1 MMSWPSSESPP
12 PDATA
17 PGTWRSR
24 WLRLLL
30 VVVAVLVLA
39 AIGLRGRLP
48 DPHEL
53 LAALSGAGYGW
64 VALAVLLQCGSI
76 AAFAGQQHYLFTVLG
91 TRIRRRR
98 VLAVTLARTA
108 ISISVPAGAAVSTGY
123 AIREYERGGVPKEI
137 GAVTA
142 IVSGLASI
150 GGLALIYVGGGA
162 ALLAYGTTTSLTWR
176 PLVVVAAVVGL
187 TAAAV
192 VLGRRL
198 FNDGHDDERDDNHD
212 DTGRPTG
219 RPTGSSGRSSGRAGC
234 AATCTSY
241 SARNAWRAGA
251 GLRVRD
257 WWAVVGYAAVNW
269 LTDLCCLAACIHAL
283 GLPVTLP
290 ALAGIYLGVQIVRQV
305 PLSPGG
311 IGVIETALVAGLTA
325 SGATAITAAA
335 AVLLYRL
342 LSCWLLLPLGGAA
355 ALVLRRPGRSPS
367 PALDPDTAPG
377 ATSTAPPAATRD
389 AIPAAIPAATP
400 SAARGATSTAE
411 RGATST
417 ATPGAARDAIPTAT
431 PAVERGADLDADP
444 V

>member
-1 MMSWPSSESPP
+1 MSWPPSESPS
-12 PDATA
+12 PDTAA

-53 LAALSGAGYGW
+53 LSALAGAEAGW
-64 VALAVLLQCGSI
+64 VGLAILLQVGSI
-76 AAFAGQQHYLFTVLG
+76 AAFAGQQHYLFAVLG
-91 TRIRRRR
+91 ARMRRRR
-98 VLAVTLARTA
+98 VLAITLARTA

-123 AIREYERGGVPKEI
+123 AIREYERAGAPKEL

-150 GGLALIYVGGGA
+150 GGLALIYAGGGA
-162 ALLAYGTTTSLTWR
+162 ALLAYGSTTTELTWR
-176 PLVVVAAVVGL
+176 PLVVVAAVIGL

-192 VLGRRL
+192 FVGRRL
-198 FNDGHDDERDDNHD
+198 FDGAPTDQAGPRPPVRQ
-212 DTGRPTG
+212 GRL
-219 RPTGSSGRSSGRAGC
+219 RRYVQRLLV
-234 AATCTSY
+234 
-241 SARNAWRAGA
+241 SARDAWRAGA
-251 GLRVRD
+251 GLRGRD
-257 WWAVVGYAAVNW
+257 WWAVVGYAALNW
-269 LTDLCCLAACIHAL
+269 MTDLGCLAACTHAL
-283 GLPVTLP
+283 GLPVDLP

-342 LSCWLLLPLGGAA
+342 LSCWLLIPLGGAA
-355 ALVLRRPGRSPS
+355 AIFLRRPGN
-367 PALDPDTAPG
+367 
-377 ATSTAPPAATRD
+377 
-389 AIPAAIPAATP
+389 
-400 SAARGATSTAE
+400 
-411 RGATST
+411 
-417 ATPGAARDAIPTAT
+417 T
-431 PAVERGADLDADP
+431 PAPAPAPAPAPDKSANPDAGT
-444 V
+444 VV

>member
-1 MMSWPSSESPP
+1 MPWPSSESPT
-12 PDATA
+12 PDATPDA
-17 PGTWRSR
+17 TLDGTWRSR

-30 VVVAVLVLA
+30 VVVSVLVLA

-48 DPHEL
+48 DPQEL
-53 LAALSGAGYGW
+53 LIALSGAGYGW
-64 VALAVLLQCGSI
+64 VVLAVLLQAGSI
-76 AAFAGQQHYLFTVLG
+76 VAFAGQQQYLFAVLG

-98 VLAVTLARTA
+98 VLAITLARTA

-123 AIREYERGGVPKEI
+123 AIREYERAGASKEI

-150 GGLALIYVGGGA
+150 GGLALIYAVGGA

-176 PLVVVAAVVGL
+176 PLAVVVAIVALTALAVV
-187 TAAAV
+187 V
-192 VLGRRL
+192 GRRL
-198 FNDGHDDERDDNHD
+198 FADDPSEQREQPEKQ
-212 DTGRPTG
+212 GRLQ
-219 RPTGSSGRSSGRAGC
+219 RYFQRLLA
-234 AATCTSY
+234 
-241 SARNAWRAGA
+241 SARDAWRAGA

-269 LTDLCCLAACIHAL
+269 LADLGCLAACTHAL
-283 GLPVTLP
+283 GLPVNLP

-342 LSCWLLLPLGGAA
+342 LSCWLLIPLGGAA
-355 ALVLRRPGRSPS
+355 AVVLRRPGRSPLLS
-367 PALDPDTAPG
+367 GP
-377 ATSTAPPAATRD
+377 
-389 AIPAAIPAATP
+389 
-400 SAARGATSTAE
+400 
-411 RGATST
+411 
-417 ATPGAARDAIPTAT
+417 
-431 PAVERGADLDADP
+431 
-444 V
+444 

>member
-1 MMSWPSSESPP
+1 MPWPSSESPP
-12 PDATA
+12 QDDAA
-17 PGTWRSR
+17 PAGTWRSR

-48 DPHEL
+48 DPREL
-53 LAALSGAGYGW
+53 LTTLTGAAVGWVVLAAL
-64 VALAVLLQCGSI
+64 LQGGSI
-76 AAFAGQQHYLFTVLG
+76 AAFAGQQHYLFAVLG
-91 TRIRRRR
+91 ARIRRRR
-98 VLAVTLARTA
+98 VLAITLARTA
-108 ISISVPAGAAVSTGY
+108 ISITVPAGAAVSTGY
-123 AIREYERGGVPKEI
+123 AIREYERAGAPKEL

-150 GGLALIYVGGGA
+150 GGLALIYTGGGA

-176 PLVVVAAVVGL
+176 PLAVVAAMVGL

-198 FNDGHDDERDDNHD
+198 FDGR
-212 DTGRPTG
+212 TGRPGG
-219 RPTGSSGRSSGRAGC
+219 RDRARPPGRQGRLRGYVQRLLA
-234 AATCTSY
+234 
-241 SARNAWRAGA
+241 SARDAWRAGA

-257 WWAVVGYAAVNW
+257 WCAVVGYAAVNW
-269 LTDLCCLAACIHAL
+269 LTDLACLAACTHAL
-283 GLPVTLP
+283 GLPVDLP

-342 LSCWLLLPLGGAA
+342 LSCWLLIPLGGAA
-355 ALVLRRPGRSPS
+355 AVVLRRPGRSPS
-367 PALDPDTAPG
+367 PAPE
-377 ATSTAPPAATRD
+377 RD
-389 AIPAAIPAATP
+389 AEV
-400 SAARGATSTAE
+400 SES
-411 RGATST
+411 
-417 ATPGAARDAIPTAT
+417 
-431 PAVERGADLDADP
+431 
-444 V
+444 

>member
-1 MMSWPSSESPP
+1 MGMIMRVQTALRKPARAARGPGWEDRTMPWPPSDPP
-12 PDATA
+12 PQDEA
-17 PGTWRSR
+17 PAGTWRSR

-48 DPHEL
+48 DPQEL
-53 LAALSGAGYGW
+53 LAALTGAETGW
-64 VALAVLLQCGSI
+64 VALAVLLQAGSI
-76 AAFAGQQHYLFTVLG
+76 AAFAGQQHYLFAVLG
-91 TRIRRRR
+91 ARMRRRR
-98 VLAVTLARTA
+98 VLAITLARTA
-108 ISISVPAGAAVSTGY
+108 ISITVPAGAAVSTGY
-123 AIREYERGGVPKEI
+123 AIREYERAGAPKEL

-150 GGLALIYVGGGA
+150 GGLALIYAGGGA

-176 PLVVVAAVVGL
+176 PLVVVAAMVGL

-198 FNDGHDDERDDNHD
+198 FDGHASPQARDRPPRPR
-212 DTGRPTG
+212 GRVG
-219 RPTGSSGRSSGRAGC
+219 RHVQRLLA
-234 AATCTSY
+234 
-241 SARNAWRAGA
+241 SARDAWRAGA

-257 WWAVVGYAAVNW
+257 WCAVVGYAAVNW
-269 LTDLCCLAACIHAL
+269 LTDLACLAACTHAL
-283 GLPVTLP
+283 GLPVDLP

-342 LSCWLLLPLGGAA
+342 LSCWLLIPLGGAA
-355 ALVLRRPGRSPS
+355 AVILRRPGRAAS
-367 PALDPDTAPG
+367 PASG
-377 ATSTAPPAATRD
+377 VS
-389 AIPAAIPAATP
+389 
-400 SAARGATSTAE
+400 
-411 RGATST
+411 
-417 ATPGAARDAIPTAT
+417 
-431 PAVERGADLDADP
+431 
-444 V
+444 

>member
-1 MMSWPSSESPP
+1 MSWPSESPP
-12 PDATA
+12 RDDVT

-30 VVVAVLVLA
+30 VVVAVIVLA

-53 LAALSGAGYGW
+53 FAALAGAGYGW
-64 VALAVLLQCGSI
+64 VGLAVLLQAGSI
-76 AAFAGQQHYLFTVLG
+76 AAFAGQQQYLFAALG
-91 TRIRRRR
+91 ARIRRRR
-98 VLAVTLARTA
+98 VLAITLARTA

-123 AIREYERGGVPKEI
+123 AIREYERAGAPKEL

-176 PLVVVAAVVGL
+176 PLAIVAAGVAL

-198 FNDGHDDERDDNHD
+198 FDGDHARERPPARH
-212 DTGRPTG
+212 GRI
-219 RPTGSSGRSSGRAGC
+219 RRYMQRLLA
-234 AATCTSY
+234 
-241 SARNAWRAGA
+241 SARDAWRAGA
-251 GLRVRD
+251 GLRGRD

-269 LTDLCCLAACIHAL
+269 LTDLCCLAACTHAL
-283 GLPVTLP
+283 GLPVDLP
-290 ALAGIYLGVQIVRQV
+290 TLAGIYLGVQIVRQV

-335 AVLLYRL
+335 AVLLYRM
-342 LSCWLLLPLGGAA
+342 LSCWLLIPLGGAA
-355 ALVLRRPGRSPS
+355 AVVLRRPRRAPAPSPS
-367 PALDPDTAPG
+367 AGRDTELSG
-377 ATSTAPPAATRD
+377 S
-389 AIPAAIPAATP
+389 
-400 SAARGATSTAE
+400 
-411 RGATST
+411 
-417 ATPGAARDAIPTAT
+417 
-431 PAVERGADLDADP
+431 
-444 V
+444 